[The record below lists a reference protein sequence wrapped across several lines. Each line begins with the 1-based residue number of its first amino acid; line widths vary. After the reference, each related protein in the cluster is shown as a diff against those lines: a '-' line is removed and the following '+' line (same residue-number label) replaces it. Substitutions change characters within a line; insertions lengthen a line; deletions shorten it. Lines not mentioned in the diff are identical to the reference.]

1 LDAVIKKHLL
11 VDTMNLLNITDSDRK
26 SFLMKRVSKRESET
40 RDTDSATPTPQRI
53 KERRFDEA

>member
-1 LDAVIKKHLL
+1 
-11 VDTMNLLNITDSDRK
+11 MNLLNITDSDRK